1 MPAPRREIAT
11 TRAATI
17 SVVSNTVLV
26 VFKLVVGL
34 MIGSVAVISEAVHS
48 AMDLVA
54 AGIALFAVRAAARP
68 ADEDHPY
75 GHGKAENISG
85 TIEAL
90 LIFGAAAYIIY
101 EAVRKLLS
109 GHEVGNLGWG
119 VIVMAFSAIVN
130 MGVSE
135 MLFRVARATDSV
147 ALEADGWHLRTDV
160 WTSVGVLTALGFIAL
175 TEQYA
180 PALHFHWMDPV
191 AAIGVALLIIHAAW
205 KLTITSARDLMDAA
219 LPAEEEQA
227 IRHVLS
233 SHSPGAR
240 GFHELRT
247 RKGGSQRFVDVHVL
261 VDPEMSV
268 AESHRL
274 SDVIADE
281 IGARL
286 PSTEV
291 VVHIEPCEDDC
302 GDCCGPNCLVV
313 RPST

>member
-68 ADEDHPY
+68 ADEHHPY

-109 GHEVGNLGWG
+109 GHEVENLGWG

-130 MGVSE
+130 RVSE
-135 MLFRVARATDSV
+135 MLFR
-147 ALEADGWHLRTDV
+147 
-160 WTSVGVLTALGFIAL
+160 
-175 TEQYA
+175 
-180 PALHFHWMDPV
+180 
-191 AAIGVALLIIHAAW
+191 
-205 KLTITSARDLMDAA
+205 
-219 LPAEEEQA
+219 
-227 IRHVLS
+227 
-233 SHSPGAR
+233 GA
-240 GFHELRT
+240 
-247 RKGGSQRFVDVHVL
+247 
-261 VDPEMSV
+261 
-268 AESHRL
+268 
-274 SDVIADE
+274 
-281 IGARL
+281 
-286 PSTEV
+286 
-291 VVHIEPCEDDC
+291 
-302 GDCCGPNCLVV
+302 
-313 RPST
+313 